1 MTNSSWTKSHLD
13 SLWGVNTSKIF
24 PPCDVSKFTTLPR
37 TEKRVAGRIIS
48 LAQFRPEKNH
58 AMQIDAFYL
67 LKNKIENENIHLIM
81 AGGVRNEGD
90 EKRAS
95 ELEGISQK
103 YFNLRNFLI
112 EKSKA

>member
-1 MTNSSWTKSHLD
+1 
-13 SLWGVNTSKIF
+13 
-24 PPCDVSKFTTLPR
+24 
-37 TEKRVAGRIIS
+37 
-48 LAQFRPEKNH
+48 
-58 AMQIDAFYL
+58 MQIDAFYL

-112 EKSKA
+112 EKSKALVPLSTVMTLRPIFLASLRHESHLDLNF